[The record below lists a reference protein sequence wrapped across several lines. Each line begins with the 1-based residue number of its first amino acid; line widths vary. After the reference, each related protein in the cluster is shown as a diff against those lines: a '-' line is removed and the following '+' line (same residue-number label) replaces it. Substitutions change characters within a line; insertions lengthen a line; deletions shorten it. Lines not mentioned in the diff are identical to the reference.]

1 MAGTGICSG
10 EGGMLPEEKAKNSR
24 YFYELATGR
33 FGWRPELAEEV
44 QAFHFKGGQAA
55 KAGTGGHLPG
65 HKVTE
70 KIAEVRGIEP
80 GQGSVSPA
88 AFEDLTTPADFA
100 KVADEVRERS
110 GGIPIGFK
118 LSANRI
124 EDDIDFAL
132 EAGADYIIL
141 DGRGGGTGASPLL
154 FRDHIS
160 IPTIPALARARRH
173 LDSKAGRDVTLI
185 VTGGLR
191 VAEDFVKA
199 LAMGADAVAVGNAAI
214 QAVGCVGARMC
225 NTNKCPAGVATQD
238 PKLRARL
245 DPQVSAERLA
255 RYFDASTKLMQIM
268 ARACGHAALSEF
280 TPVDLAAWKRETAEL
295 SGLRFAGVG
304 EGALSG

>member
-1 MAGTGICSG
+1 M
-10 EGGMLPEEKAKNSR
+10 
-24 YFYELATGR
+24 
-33 FGWRPELAEEV
+33 
-44 QAFHFKGGQAA
+44 
-55 KAGTGGHLPG
+55 
-65 HKVTE
+65 
-70 KIAEVRGIEP
+70 RGIEP